1 MFDNSQKHF
10 VGQEGFVSDSRG
22 RVSSMTLPGCFSSP
36 NAEQV
41 EASNLASAGQRT
53 TTLPS
58 ENSGR
63 IFPIAA
69 LILRHHW
76 EAHGLLNEQSLFLSR
91 VFEIRFL

>member
-69 LILRHHW
+69 LGSL